1 MVVAR
6 DSLNEDT
13 ITLLSEKLK
22 AWDENFRVLTD
33 INASL
38 SRVEEDLRASR
49 ESRDTEIPTSTPSVP
64 RGIRPINNNFQPI
77 KLKDAIESVP
87 VFDGHRPPIFQF
99 LRACERARSMVPRS
113 QEPYLVKLL
122 MNKLRGHAFLAVED
136 GVVLTLNDFGNRL
149 KNMFGP
155 GKTINEYRGEL
166 ATVFQRPGEEILDY
180 IDRVKN
186 LRLAI
191 MDEERYGFDTVSA
204 DVQDTIDWDTAEAF
218 VKGLPNEV
226 FMRVKL
232 AGYQS
237 LDDAFCQAVRATRE
251 LKQVNNRS
259 QCQRLGNNRQDRR
272 FVPPTQNRPNV
283 PRQNFIMCNYC
294 KKPGHLVRDCY
305 KFKARVDA
313 GIIVPYASGQS
324 GNQTNPSRGG
334 SEPRRSNAIN
344 RSREQATTRRPELT
358 VVDRTQQTTPV
369 KPTNITV
376 KPSSSRAQ
384 KQLRNPENQ
393 RLTKKEDYK
402 KANKY
407 HRVSDSDSDVDLSGW
422 FQ

>member
-1 MVVAR
+1 MAVAR

-13 ITLLSEKLK
+13 IMLLSEKLK

-38 SRVEEDLRASR
+38 SSVEEDLRASR
-49 ESRDTEIPTSTPSVP
+49 ESRDTEIPTSTPLIP
-64 RGIRPINNNFQPI
+64 RGIRPINDNFQPI
-77 KLKDAIESVP
+77 KLKDAIQSVP
-87 VFDGHRPPIFQF
+87 VFDDHRPPVFQF
-99 LRACERARSMVPRS
+99 LI
-113 QEPYLVKLL
+113 
-122 MNKLRGHAFLAVED
+122 LAVED

-166 ATVFQRPGEEILDY
+166 ATVFQRLGEEILDY

-191 MDEERYGFDTVSA
+191 MDEERCGFDTVSA

-251 LKQVNNRS
+251 LKEVNNRS
-259 QCQRLGNNRQDRR
+259 RCQRLGNPNNYNWNGSRPNNDNNCNNNRNINGNNRQDRR
-272 FVPPTQNRPNV
+272 FVPPTQNRPTPPN
-283 PRQNFIMCNYC
+283 NYN
-294 KKPGHLVRDCY
+294 
-305 KFKARVDA
+305 
-313 GIIVPYASGQS
+313 
-324 GNQTNPSRGG
+324 GNK
-334 SEPRRSNAIN
+334 
-344 RSREQATTRRPELT
+344 TRPIR
-358 VVDRTQQTTPV
+358 
-369 KPTNITV
+369 
-376 KPSSSRAQ
+376 
-384 KQLRNPENQ
+384 
-393 RLTKKEDYK
+393 
-402 KANKY
+402 
-407 HRVSDSDSDVDLSGW
+407 
-422 FQ
+422 

>member
-1 MVVAR
+1 MAVAR

-166 ATVFQRPGEEILDY
+166 ATVFQRLGEEILDY

-191 MDEERYGFDTVSA
+191 MDEERCGFDTVSA

-251 LKQVNNRS
+251 LKQINNRS
-259 QCQRLGNNRQDRR
+259 RCQRLGNPNNYNWNGSRPNNDNNCNNNRNINENNRQDRR
-272 FVPPTQNRPNV
+272 FVPPTQNRPTPPN
-283 PRQNFIMCNYC
+283 NYN
-294 KKPGHLVRDCY
+294 
-305 KFKARVDA
+305 
-313 GIIVPYASGQS
+313 
-324 GNQTNPSRGG
+324 GNNTSPLYDSNNIRNHHQDWRFVSPSR
-334 SEPRRSNAIN
+334 N
-344 RSREQATTRRPELT
+344 RLSYPGIEKDIRKRTRALT
-358 VVDRTQQTTPV
+358 W
-369 KPTNITV
+369 
-376 KPSSSRAQ
+376 
-384 KQLRNPENQ
+384 
-393 RLTKKEDYK
+393 KEK
-402 KANKY
+402 
-407 HRVSDSDSDVDLSGW
+407 
-422 FQ
+422 